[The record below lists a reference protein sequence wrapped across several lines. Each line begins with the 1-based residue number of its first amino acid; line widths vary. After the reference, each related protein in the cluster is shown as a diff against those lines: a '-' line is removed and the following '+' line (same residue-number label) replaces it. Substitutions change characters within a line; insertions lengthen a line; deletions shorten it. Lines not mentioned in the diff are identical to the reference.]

1 MKLSMVYITASS
13 QGEAEKIGEALVAE
27 RLAACVNILGEI
39 NSIYWWDQQLEKG
52 QEIALFAKTSTDM
65 VEKLISRVKS
75 IHSYDCPCVVSWEL
89 GISNPDYENW
99 LMSELSKP
107 E

>member
-13 QGEAEKIGEALVAE
+13 QDEAKKIGEALVAE

-89 GISNPDYENW
+89 RISNPDYENW